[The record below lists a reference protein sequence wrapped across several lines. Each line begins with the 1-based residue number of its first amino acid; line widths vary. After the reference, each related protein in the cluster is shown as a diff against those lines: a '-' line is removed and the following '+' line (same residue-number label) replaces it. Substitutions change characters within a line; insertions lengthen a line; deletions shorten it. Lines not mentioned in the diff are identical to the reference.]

1 MSKTVT
7 LRLKDEIYEKFRKF
21 ADADNRPI
29 SNFIETSVLRY
40 IERITLIDEFEMAEI
55 QANDQLKRSINQGL
69 LDAKEKKGRFV
80 E

>member
-55 QANDQLKRSINQGL
+55 QANDQLKQSINQGL